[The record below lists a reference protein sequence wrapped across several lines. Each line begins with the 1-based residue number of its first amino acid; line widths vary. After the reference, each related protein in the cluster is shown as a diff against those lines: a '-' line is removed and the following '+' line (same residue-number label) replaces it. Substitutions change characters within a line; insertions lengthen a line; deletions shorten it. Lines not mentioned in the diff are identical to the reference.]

1 MTEKNSKLNES
12 NKYKHIRLISVAL
25 GLLGVVNSV
34 TIGFYLLFVM
44 FNPVFISDLLIQ
56 GYILSPIIAIIITM
70 LSYGSLSMLRNNNIK
85 KGARINLVSGLLLAS
100 IYLYYAHLSNPLLL
114 NWLSP
119 SGILLII
126 PALMSGIIGRTT
138 PSN

>member
-1 MTEKNSKLNES
+1 MVEKNSRINEAS
-12 NKYKHIRLISVAL
+12 KYTYIHIVSVAL

-44 FNPVFISDLLIQ
+44 FNPVFVSDLLIQ
-56 GYILSPIIAIIITM
+56 GYILSPIITIIITM
-70 LSYGSLSMLRNNNIK
+70 LSYGSLSMLRNNNIE
-85 KGARINLVSGLLLAS
+85 KGARINLVSGLFLAS
-100 IYLYYAHLSNPLLL
+100 IYVYYAHFSNPPLL

-126 PALMSGIIGRTT
+126 PALMSGIIGKTIL
-138 PSN
+138 SN